1 MIGSIMKVLKA
12 ATHNVNVTMAAEEF
26 FEIFSDLISLQINI
40 GKSVIGYF
48 DSILMELGT
57 LKDIVFALVFNLAFV
72 NGLILAGSFGKTA
85 KIEPSSLGEGD
96 ITFAHQL
103 LSDIDQMNIIYRIL
117 FVIFHSVLVVLCT
130 VLVLI
135 MTLIEIGLNLVGL
148 TLCP

>member
-12 ATHNVNVTMAAEEF
+12 ATHNINVTMAAEEF

-57 LKDIVFALVFNLAFV
+57 LKDIVFALVFNLVFV
-72 NGLILAGSFGKTA
+72 NGLILAGSFGRTV
-85 KIEPSSLGEGD
+85 KIDHHFDESDVVVSYE
-96 ITFAHQL
+96 L

>member
-1 MIGSIMKVLKA
+1 MIDSIMKVLKA
-12 ATHNVNVTMAAEEF
+12 ATHNINVTMAAEEF

-48 DSILMELGT
+48 DSVLMELGT
-57 LKDIVFALVFNLAFV
+57 LKDIVFALVFNLVFV
-72 NGLILAGSFGKTA
+72 NGLILAGSFGRTV
-85 KIEPSSLGEGD
+85 KIDPHFDESDVVVSYE
-96 ITFAHQL
+96 L

-117 FVIFHSVLVVLCT
+117 FAIFHSVLVVLCA